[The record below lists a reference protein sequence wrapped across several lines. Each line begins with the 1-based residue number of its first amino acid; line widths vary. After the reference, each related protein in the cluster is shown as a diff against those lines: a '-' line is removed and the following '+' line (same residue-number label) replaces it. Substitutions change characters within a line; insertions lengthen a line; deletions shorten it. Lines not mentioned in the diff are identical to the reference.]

1 MGVSIN
7 SDSVI
12 LCNGTF
18 LNGLIHLG
26 EKNYK
31 GGRSGEPAA
40 EGITKQ
46 LIELGFTHGRM
57 KTGTPPRLDGRSIDY
72 SKTEEQFGDS
82 DYKSFSY
89 IKENKIENQK
99 SCFITYT
106 SKEVHEVLKEGF
118 EKSPMFTG

>member
-1 MGVSIN
+1 MGVRIDSK
-7 SDSVI
+7 SVI

-46 LIELGFTHGRM
+46 LIDLGLYTW
-57 KTGTPPRLDGRSIDY
+57 KN
-72 SKTEEQFGDS
+72 
-82 DYKSFSY
+82 
-89 IKENKIENQK
+89 ENRN
-99 SCFITYT
+99 T
-106 SKEVHEVLKEGF
+106 SKVRRK
-118 EKSPMFTG
+118 KY